1 MAWLRAETV
10 AIGLATVFASTALW
24 SSAIDVRQVAAPGV
38 GTDNLPPRTGIWPVN
53 YTFYGSAGGGWGF
66 ASSPQTNPGP
76 TIRVFRGDIV
86 NLTLISTDPVAIK
99 HTWFVDYDGNNLTN
113 EGEPSSTDFTSA
125 QPLIWNFSA
134 DRPGSWVYKC
144 AYHQTSMTGAIVV
157 LADPRPVNLTLYGS
171 AAGGWGFAA
180 ANQSNPGPPL
190 VFLSGT
196 NVTFTLIST
205 DQISV
210 NHTWFVDFDGNNL
223 TNGAE
228 PHSGDF
234 NSAQPLVW
242 NFTADGSGFWVY
254 KCAYH
259 PTSMTGSIL
268 VLGGAPPPPPRVGI
282 PLITGIM
289 VGALGIVLVFAAVYH
304 VRAVRAAKR
313 AR

>member
-53 YTFYGSAGGGWGF
+53 YTFYGSAGGGGGF

-99 HTWFVDYDGNNLTN
+99 HTWVVD
-113 EGEPSSTDFTSA
+113 
-125 QPLIWNFSA
+125 
-134 DRPGSWVYKC
+134 C
-144 AYHQTSMTGAIVV
+144 
-157 LADPRPVNLTLYGS
+157 
-171 AAGGWGFAA
+171 
-180 ANQSNPGPPL
+180 
-190 VFLSGT
+190 
-196 NVTFTLIST
+196 
-205 DQISV
+205 
-210 NHTWFVDFDGNNL
+210 DGNNL

-234 NSAQPLVW
+234 NSAQSLVW